1 MLTDDMTR
9 LCREIVA
16 LRGMRA
22 GAMNALQNEAEER
35 KQAVAG
41 LCSQMRDDR
50 EAMASRTKKERITF
64 LKGVRRSVNAQRRE
78 MRNDLAGAS
87 KAWAGET
94 A

>member
-9 LCREIVA
+9 LCREIVV

-22 GAMNALQNEAEER
+22 SAMSDLQNETEDR

-41 LCSQMRDDR
+41 FCSQVHADR
-50 EAMASRTKKERITF
+50 KAMASRTKKERMTF
-64 LKGVRRSVNAQRRE
+64 LKGLRRSVNAQRRE
-78 MRNDLAGAS
+78 MRNDLAGAGR
-87 KAWAGET
+87 AWAGET

>member
-9 LCREIVA
+9 LCREIVD

-22 GAMNALQNEAEER
+22 SAMKNLQNETEER
-35 KQAVAG
+35 KQAVTE
-41 LCSQMRDDR
+41 LCSQMHDDR
-50 EAMASRTKKERITF
+50 KAMASRTKKERTTF
-64 LKGVRRSVNAQRRE
+64 LKGVRRTVNAQLRE
-78 MRNDLAGAS
+78 TRNDLVGAR

>member
-22 GAMNALQNEAEER
+22 SAMNDLQNETEDR
-35 KQAVAG
+35 KQAVTEF
-41 LCSQMRDDR
+41 CSQTHADR
-50 EAMASRTKKERITF
+50 KAMASRTKKERMTF
-64 LKGVRRSVNAQRRE
+64 LRGMRRSVNAQRRE
-78 MRNDLAGAS
+78 MRNDLAGARA
-87 KAWAGET
+87 AWAGET